1 MSRFIVLVGLPLLLL
16 LSCASAPKPAET
28 TVYDRVVQTGMAASR
43 TYDLTTQW
51 VLKSFSEPRNILKS
65 ADKAAGLIQ
74 GQAWLVLDSSS
85 FLRLEIKFE
94 LGIEVKDGSTEFRLK
109 AVHLIKTTYDM
120 SGPMPLDRDE
130 PMATSV
136 VLPVSQEGFDMF
148 TREINRQLAA
158 YSAFL
163 AAAR

>member
-1 MSRFIVLVGLPLLLL
+1 MSRFIVLLGLPLALM
-16 LSCASAPKPAET
+16 LSCASAPKPAAT
-28 TVYDRVVQTGMAASR
+28 TDYDRVVQTGMAASR
-43 TYDLTTQW
+43 AFDLTTQW
-51 VLKSFSEPRNILKS
+51 VGRSFSEPKNILKN
-65 ADKAAGLIQ
+65 ADKALGLIK

-94 LGIEVKDGSTEFRLK
+94 LGIEVKEGSTEFRFK

-120 SGPMPLDRDE
+120 SGPMPVDRDE
-130 PMATSV
+130 PMASSV
-136 VLPVSQEGFDMF
+136 VLPVSQEGFDLF
-148 TREINRQLAA
+148 TREIDRQLAA